1 MSDLVDEINRLEA
14 WVRNYGHQK
23 QPEFIADLKAVID
36 AAKAVSRAID
46 WLEKAQRYDV
56 NPMGDYYQGE
66 GMIHSSS
73 GDYVDIIDVR
83 AAIDILQ
90 EGQQ

>member
-14 WVRNYGHQK
+14 WVRNYGHEK
-23 QPEFIADLKAVID
+23 QPAFIADLRAIIGV
-36 AAKAVSRAID
+36 AKAVSRAVD
-46 WLEKAQRYDV
+46 WLEKAQRYDLQ
-56 NPMGDYYQGE
+56 PLGDYQGE
-66 GMIHSSS
+66 GMVHSSS
-73 GDYVDIIDVR
+73 GDYVDFIDVR